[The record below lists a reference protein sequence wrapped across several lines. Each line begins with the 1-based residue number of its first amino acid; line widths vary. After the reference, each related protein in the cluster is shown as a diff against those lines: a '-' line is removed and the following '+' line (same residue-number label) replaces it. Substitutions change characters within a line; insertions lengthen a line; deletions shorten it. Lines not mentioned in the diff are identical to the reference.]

1 MITIVVGAE
10 VGKIASLVD
19 SSKGHINYNN
29 FTKLIIFLQL
39 KENVL
44 YIQYKMDIFENF
56 SFEDKKIRVYGTI
69 EQPLFLLKN
78 IAEVFNIESIRSS
91 VIDFDE
97 SEKILQ
103 DLKSNGGIQK
113 HAFLTEI
120 GFYKFIMRSRK
131 RKSIEFQKWLFTIL
145 RELRLKGFYKLDSHK
160 DEKINI
166 DELFIE
172 SQLKISRHNALI
184 EASKKSHVIYI
195 CELSEKY
202 ENQTLIKIGKSDD
215 IKTRIS
221 GLKSQ
226 YQKPVFLQYVF
237 HCENNS
243 EFEKYIHNL
252 KEFKENRFTDK
263 LENGETSR
271 EIYMLNE
278 NLTMEYIIEVIN
290 KNIKTYEK
298 LNQNEY
304 IEYQK
309 NEIEKLKISLE
320 IEKQKNMNIFVNSF
334 GTLLNDSNKKQI
346 FKELMNDS
354 CPVIDEDSEA
364 QEEPI
369 KVEKEEL
376 QTSISKPEEQ
386 LEDQEITQT
395 DSSEISDNDG
405 IKKRKKKIVS
415 YIQQYDLDGNLIKYY
430 ESFIDLIRDIPGTSV
445 SGLKYSISN
454 LSVYHGF
461 RWKIIEKTEDPSIKY
476 DIGETT
482 DIVISRREFI
492 AHINID
498 KTCIMNVYS
507 EQKEFAEKYKLSN
520 SAVCCAIKRGSRTQG
535 GHIIFYDDC
544 SIEMRE
550 EYEKMNKLPEKPIIS
565 GGITVSKIDKN
576 TKVVLKNYNSIS
588 DVIKENQMSRLS
600 LQNASN
606 NNTIHNGFYWK
617 INGK

>member
-1 MITIVVGAE
+1 ME
-10 VGKIASLVD
+10 
-19 SSKGHINYNN
+19 
-29 FTKLIIFLQL
+29 
-39 KENVL
+39 
-44 YIQYKMDIFENF
+44 IFENF
-56 SFEDKKIRVYGTI
+56 SFQDKKIRVYGTV
-69 EQPLFLLKN
+69 EEPLFLLKN
-78 IAEVFNIESIRSS
+78 VAEVFNLESIRSS

-103 DLKSNGGIQK
+103 DLQTRGGTQK

-166 DELFIE
+166 EELFIE

-202 ENQTLIKIGKSDD
+202 ENQTLIKIGKTDD

-226 YQKPVFLQYVF
+226 YQKPVFLLHVF
-237 HCENNS
+237 HCENNL

-252 KEFKENRFTDK
+252 KEFRENRFNDK

-271 EIYMLNE
+271 EIYILNE

-320 IEKQKNMNIFVNSF
+320 IEKQKNMNVFVNSF

-354 CPVIDEDSEA
+354 CPVVDADSEA
-364 QEEPI
+364 QEDSIRIEKEELQISTTESEPEEQEETI
-369 KVEKEEL
+369 KIEKEEL
-376 QTSISKPEEQ
+376 QTSTIE

-395 DSSEISDNDG
+395 DSSEISDTDG
-405 IKKRKKKIVS
+405 MKKRKKKIVS

-430 ESFIDLIRDIPGTSV
+430 ESFIDLIRDVKGTSV
-445 SGLKYSISN
+445 SGLKHSISN
-454 LSVYHGF
+454 SSVYHGF

-476 DIGETT
+476 DIGDTK
-482 DIVISRREFI
+482 DIVVSRREFI

-498 KTCIMNVYS
+498 KTQIMNVYS

-535 GHIIFYDDC
+535 GHIMFYDDC
-544 SIEMRE
+544 PIEMRE
-550 EYEKMNKLPEKPIIS
+550 EYEKTNKLPEKPVIS
-565 GGITVSKIDKN
+565 GGMTVSKIDKN

-588 DVIKENQMSRLS
+588 DVIKENPMSRLS
-600 LQNASN
+600 LQTASN
-606 NNTIHNGFYWK
+606 NNTVHNGFLWK
-617 INGK
+617 ISGK

>member
-1 MITIVVGAE
+1 
-10 VGKIASLVD
+10 
-19 SSKGHINYNN
+19 
-29 FTKLIIFLQL
+29 
-39 KENVL
+39 
-44 YIQYKMDIFENF
+44 MDIFENF
-56 SFEDKKIRVYGTI
+56 SFQDKKIRVYGTV
-69 EQPLFLLKN
+69 EEPLFLLKN
-78 IAEVFNIESIRSS
+78 VAEVFNIESIRSS

-103 DLKSNGGIQK
+103 DLQTRGGIQK

-166 DELFIE
+166 EELFIE

-202 ENQTLIKIGKSDD
+202 ENQTLIKIGKTDD

-226 YQKPVFLQYVF
+226 YQKPVFLLHVF

-252 KEFKENRFTDK
+252 KEFKENRFNDK

-271 EIYMLNE
+271 EIYILNE

-290 KNIKTYEK
+290 KNIKMYEK

-320 IEKQKNMNIFVNSF
+320 IEKQKNMNVFVNSF

-354 CPVIDEDSEA
+354 CPVVDEDSEVKEEPKEESHTFSTEPEA

-369 KVEKEEL
+369 KIEKEEL
-376 QTSISKPEEQ
+376 QESTTESEKQ

-395 DSSEISDNDG
+395 ESSETSDNYR
-405 IKKRKKKIVS
+405 IKTRKKKIVS
-415 YIQQYDLDGNLIKYY
+415 YIQQYDLDRNLLKYY

-445 SGLKYSISN
+445 SGLKHSIGNS
-454 LSVYHGF
+454 SVYHGF
-461 RWKIIEKTEDPSIKY
+461 RWKIIEKTEDPSVKY

-498 KTCIMNVYS
+498 KTRIMDVYS
-507 EQKEFAEKYKLSN
+507 EQKEFAAKYKLSN

-535 GHIIFYDDC
+535 GHIMFYDDC
-544 SIEMRE
+544 PIEMRE
-550 EYEKMNKLPEKPIIS
+550 EYEKTNKLPEKPVIS
-565 GGITVSKIDKN
+565 GGMTVSKIDKN
-576 TKVVLKNYNSIS
+576 TKVVLKMY
-588 DVIKENQMSRLS
+588 MFY
-600 LQNASN
+600 LQS
-606 NNTIHNGFYWK
+606 K
-617 INGK
+617 

>member
-1 MITIVVGAE
+1 
-10 VGKIASLVD
+10 
-19 SSKGHINYNN
+19 
-29 FTKLIIFLQL
+29 
-39 KENVL
+39 
-44 YIQYKMDIFENF
+44 MDIFENF
-56 SFEDKKIRVYGTI
+56 SFQDKKIRVYGTV
-69 EQPLFLLKN
+69 EEPLFLLKN
-78 IAEVFNIESIRSS
+78 VAEVFNLESIRSS

-103 DLKSNGGIQK
+103 DLKSNGGTQK

-166 DELFIE
+166 EELFIE

-195 CELSEKY
+195 CELTEKY
-202 ENQTLIKIGKSDD
+202 ENRTLIKIGKSDD

-226 YQKPVFLQYVF
+226 YQKPVFLLHVF

-252 KEFKENRFTDK
+252 KEFKENRFNDK

-271 EIYMLNE
+271 EIYILNE

-298 LNQNEY
+298 LNQTEY

-320 IEKQKNMNIFVNSF
+320 IEKQKNMNVFVNSF

-354 CPVIDEDSEA
+354 CPVVNENSEVK
-364 QEEPI
+364 EEPKEESHTFSTEPESQADPI
-369 KVEKEEL
+369 KIEKEEL
-376 QTSISKPEEQ
+376 QASTTEPEEQ

-395 DSSEISDNDG
+395 DSSETSYNYR
-405 IKKRKKKIVS
+405 IKTRKKKIVS

-445 SGLKYSISN
+445 SGLKHSIGNS
-454 LSVYHGF
+454 SIYHGF
-461 RWKIIEKTEDPSIKY
+461 RWKIIEKTEDPSVKY

-498 KTCIMNVYS
+498 KTLVMDVYS

-535 GHIIFYDDC
+535 GHLMFYDDC
-544 SIEMRE
+544 PIEMRE
-550 EYEKMNKLPEKPIIS
+550 EYEKNHKLPEKPVIS
-565 GGITVSKIDKN
+565 GGMTVSKIDKN
-576 TKVVLKNYNSIS
+576 TKVVLKVYNSIS
-588 DVIKENQMSRLS
+588 DVIKENPMSRLS
-600 LQNASN
+600 LQNASS

-617 INGK
+617 ISGK

>member
-1 MITIVVGAE
+1 
-10 VGKIASLVD
+10 
-19 SSKGHINYNN
+19 
-29 FTKLIIFLQL
+29 
-39 KENVL
+39 
-44 YIQYKMDIFENF
+44 MDIFENF
-56 SFEDKKIRVYGTI
+56 SFQDKKIRVYGTV
-69 EQPLFLLKN
+69 EEPLFLLKN
-78 IAEVFNIESIRSS
+78 IAEVFNLESIRSS
-91 VIDFDE
+91 VIDFDD

-103 DLKSNGGIQK
+103 DLQTRGGIQK
-113 HAFLTEI
+113 HVFLTEI

-166 DELFIE
+166 EELFIE

-202 ENQTLIKIGKSDD
+202 ENQTLIKIGKTDD

-226 YQKPVFLQYVF
+226 YQKPVFLLHVF
-237 HCENNS
+237 HCENNL

-252 KEFKENRFTDK
+252 KEFKENRFNDK
-263 LENGETSR
+263 LENGEISR
-271 EIYMLNE
+271 EIYILNE

-320 IEKQKNMNIFVNSF
+320 IEKQKNMNVFVNSF

-354 CPVIDEDSEA
+354 CPVVDEDSEA
-364 QEEPI
+364 QEDSI
-369 KVEKEEL
+369 KIEKEEL
-376 QTSISKPEEQ
+376 QTSTTESEPEEKEETIKIEKEELQ
-386 LEDQEITQT
+386 TLTTELEDQEITHT
-395 DSSEISDNDG
+395 DSSEISDNYG

-415 YIQQYDLDGNLIKYY
+415 YIQKYDLDGNLIKYY

-445 SGLKYSISN
+445 SGLKHSIGNS
-454 LSVYHGF
+454 SVYHGF
-461 RWKIIEKTEDPSIKY
+461 RWKIIEKTEDPSVKY

-498 KTCIMNVYS
+498 KTRIMDVYS

-535 GHIIFYDDC
+535 GHLMFYDDC
-544 SIEMRE
+544 PIEMRE
-550 EYEKMNKLPEKPIIS
+550 EYEKNHKLPEKPVIS
-565 GGITVSKIDKN
+565 GGMTVSKIDKN
-576 TKVVLKNYNSIS
+576 TNVVLKIYNSIS
-588 DVIKENQMSRLS
+588 DAIKENPMSRLS
-600 LQNASN
+600 LQTASN
-606 NNTIHNGFYWK
+606 NNTVHNGFLWK
-617 INGK
+617 ISGK

>member
-1 MITIVVGAE
+1 ME
-10 VGKIASLVD
+10 
-19 SSKGHINYNN
+19 
-29 FTKLIIFLQL
+29 
-39 KENVL
+39 
-44 YIQYKMDIFENF
+44 IFENF
-56 SFEDKKIRVYGTI
+56 SFQDKKIRVYGTV
-69 EQPLFLLKN
+69 EEPLFLLKN
-78 IAEVFNIESIRSS
+78 VAEVFNLESIRSS

-145 RELRLKGFYKLDSHK
+145 RELRLKGFYKLDSRK

-166 DELFIE
+166 EELFIE

-202 ENQTLIKIGKSDD
+202 ENQTLIKIGKTDD
-215 IKTRIS
+215 VKNRII
-221 GLKSQ
+221 GLKFK
-226 YQKPVFLQYVF
+226 YQKPVFLQHVF

-252 KEFKENRFTDK
+252 KEFKENRFNDK

-271 EIYMLNE
+271 EIYILNE
-278 NLTMEYIIEVIN
+278 NLTMDYIIEVIN

-298 LNQNEY
+298 LNQTEY

-320 IEKQKNMNIFVNSF
+320 IEKQKNMNVFVNSF

-354 CPVIDEDSEA
+354 CPVVDADSEA
-364 QEEPI
+364 QEDSIRIEKEELQISTTESEPEEQEETI
-369 KVEKEEL
+369 KIEKEEL
-376 QTSISKPEEQ
+376 QTSTIE

-395 DSSEISDNDG
+395 DSSEISDTDG
-405 IKKRKKKIVS
+405 MKKRKKKIVS

-430 ESFIDLIRDIPGTSV
+430 ESFIDLIRDVKGTSV
-445 SGLKYSISN
+445 SGLKHSISN
-454 LSVYHGF
+454 SSVYHGF
-461 RWKIIEKTEDPSIKY
+461 RWKIIEKTEDPSVKY
-476 DIGETT
+476 DIGDTK
-482 DIVISRREFI
+482 DIIISRREFI

-498 KTCIMNVYS
+498 KTQIMNVYS

-535 GHIIFYDDC
+535 GHIMFYDDC
-544 SIEMRE
+544 PIEMRE
-550 EYEKMNKLPEKPIIS
+550 EYEKTNKLPEKPVIS
-565 GGITVSKIDKN
+565 GGMTVSKIDKN

-588 DVIKENQMSRLS
+588 DVIKENPMSRLS

>member
-1 MITIVVGAE
+1 M
-10 VGKIASLVD
+10 
-19 SSKGHINYNN
+19 
-29 FTKLIIFLQL
+29 FF
-39 KENVL
+39 
-44 YIQYKMDIFENF
+44 
-56 SFEDKKIRVYGTI
+56 
-69 EQPLFLLKN
+69 LKN
-78 IAEVFNIESIRSS
+78 VAEVFNLESIRSS

-145 RELRLKGFYKLDSHK
+145 RELRLKGFYKLDSRK

-166 DELFIE
+166 EELFIE

-202 ENQTLIKIGKSDD
+202 ENQTLIKIGKTDD
-215 IKTRIS
+215 VKTRII
-221 GLKSQ
+221 GLKFK
-226 YQKPVFLQYVF
+226 YQKPVFLQHVF

-252 KEFKENRFTDK
+252 KEFKENRFNDK

-271 EIYMLNE
+271 EIYILNE
-278 NLTMEYIIEVIN
+278 NLTMDYIIEVIN

-298 LNQNEY
+298 LNQTEY

-320 IEKQKNMNIFVNSF
+320 IEKQKNMNVFVNSF

-354 CPVIDEDSEA
+354 CPVVDADSEA
-364 QEEPI
+364 QEDSIRIEKEELQISTTESEPEEQEETI
-369 KVEKEEL
+369 KIEKEEL
-376 QTSISKPEEQ
+376 QTSTIE

-395 DSSEISDNDG
+395 DSSEISDTDG
-405 IKKRKKKIVS
+405 MKKRKKKIVS

-430 ESFIDLIRDIPGTSV
+430 ESFIDLIRDVKGTSV
-445 SGLKYSISN
+445 SGLKHSISN
-454 LSVYHGF
+454 SSVYHGF

-476 DIGETT
+476 EIGETT
-482 DIVISRREFI
+482 EIIVSRREFI

-498 KTCIMNVYS
+498 KTQIMNVYS

-535 GHIIFYDDC
+535 GHIMFYDDC
-544 SIEMRE
+544 PIEMRE
-550 EYEKMNKLPEKPIIS
+550 EYEKTNKLPEKPVIS
-565 GGITVSKIDKN
+565 GGMTVSKIDKN

-588 DVIKENQMSRLS
+588 DVIKENPMSRLS

>member
-1 MITIVVGAE
+1 ME
-10 VGKIASLVD
+10 
-19 SSKGHINYNN
+19 
-29 FTKLIIFLQL
+29 
-39 KENVL
+39 
-44 YIQYKMDIFENF
+44 IFENF
-56 SFEDKKIRVYGTI
+56 SFQDKKIRVYGTV
-69 EQPLFLLKN
+69 EEPLFLLKN
-78 IAEVFNIESIRSS
+78 VAEVFNIASINSH
-91 VIDFDE
+91 IQDFDE

-103 DLKSNGGIQK
+103 DLQTKGGIQK
-113 HAFLTEI
+113 HTFLTEI

-145 RELRLKGFYKLDSHK
+145 RELRLKGFYKLDSRK

-166 DELFIE
+166 EELFIE

-202 ENQTLIKIGKSDD
+202 ENQTLIKIGKTDD
-215 IKTRIS
+215 VKNRII
-221 GLKSQ
+221 GLKFK
-226 YQKPVFLQYVF
+226 YQKPVFLQHVF

-252 KEFKENRFTDK
+252 KEFRENRFNDK

-271 EIYMLNE
+271 EIYILNE

-298 LNQNEY
+298 LNQTEY

-320 IEKQKNMNIFVNSF
+320 IEKQKNMNVFVNSF
-334 GTLLNDSNKKQI
+334 GTLLNDSNKKRI

-354 CPVIDEDSEA
+354 CPVIDADSEA
-364 QEEPI
+364 QEDSIRIEKEELQTYTTESEPEEQEETI
-369 KVEKEEL
+369 KIEKEEL
-376 QTSISKPEEQ
+376 QTSTIE

-395 DSSEISDNDG
+395 DSSEISDTDG
-405 IKKRKKKIVS
+405 MKKRKKKIVS

-430 ESFIDLIRDIPGTSV
+430 ESFIDLIRDVKGTSV
-445 SGLKYSISN
+445 SGLKHSISN
-454 LSVYHGF
+454 SSVYHGF

-482 DIVISRREFI
+482 EIIVSRREFI

-498 KTCIMNVYS
+498 KTHIMNVYS

-535 GHIIFYDDC
+535 GHIMFYDDC
-544 SIEMRE
+544 PIEMRE
-550 EYEKMNKLPEKPIIS
+550 EYEKTNKLPEKPVIS
-565 GGITVSKIDKN
+565 GGMTVSKIDKN

-588 DVIKENQMSRLS
+588 DAIIL
-600 LQNASN
+600 
-606 NNTIHNGFYWK
+606 
-617 INGK
+617 

>member
-1 MITIVVGAE
+1 ME
-10 VGKIASLVD
+10 
-19 SSKGHINYNN
+19 
-29 FTKLIIFLQL
+29 
-39 KENVL
+39 
-44 YIQYKMDIFENF
+44 IFENF
-56 SFEDKKIRVYGTI
+56 SFQDKKIRVYGTV
-69 EQPLFLLKN
+69 EEPLFLLEN
-78 IAEVFNIESIRSS
+78 IAEVFNLESIRSS

-166 DELFIE
+166 EELFIE

-202 ENQTLIKIGKSDD
+202 ENQTLIKIGKTDD
-215 IKTRIS
+215 VKTRII
-221 GLKSQ
+221 GLKFK
-226 YQKPVFLQYVF
+226 YQKPVFLQHVF

-252 KEFKENRFTDK
+252 KEFRENRFNDK

-271 EIYMLNE
+271 EIYILNE

-298 LNQNEY
+298 LNQTEY

-320 IEKQKNMNIFVNSF
+320 IEKQKNMNVFVNSF

-354 CPVIDEDSEA
+354 CPAVDVDSEEQEDS
-364 QEEPI
+364 I
-369 KVEKEEL
+369 KIEKEEL
-376 QTSISKPEEQ
+376 QTSTTESEPEEQ
-386 LEDQEITQT
+386 EETIKIEKEELQTSTIELEDQEITQT
-395 DSSEISDNDG
+395 DSSEISDTDG
-405 IKKRKKKIVS
+405 MKKRKKKIVS

-430 ESFIDLIRDIPGTSV
+430 ESFIDLIRDVKGTSV
-445 SGLKYSISN
+445 SGLKHSISN
-454 LSVYHGF
+454 SSVYHGF

-482 DIVISRREFI
+482 EIIVSRREFI

-498 KTCIMNVYS
+498 KTQIMNVYS

-535 GHIIFYDDC
+535 GHIMFYDDC
-544 SIEMRE
+544 PIEMRE
-550 EYEKMNKLPEKPIIS
+550 EYEKTNKLPEKPVIS
-565 GGITVSKIDKN
+565 GGMTVSKIDKN

-588 DVIKENQMSRLS
+588 DVIKENPMSRLS

>member
-1 MITIVVGAE
+1 
-10 VGKIASLVD
+10 
-19 SSKGHINYNN
+19 
-29 FTKLIIFLQL
+29 
-39 KENVL
+39 
-44 YIQYKMDIFENF
+44 MDIFENF
-56 SFEDKKIRVYGTI
+56 SFQDKKIRVYGTV
-69 EQPLFLLKN
+69 EEPLFLLKN
-78 IAEVFNIESIRSS
+78 IAEVFNLESIRSS
-91 VIDFDE
+91 VIDFDD

-103 DLKSNGGIQK
+103 DLQTRGGIQK
-113 HAFLTEI
+113 HVFLTEI

-166 DELFIE
+166 EELFIE

-202 ENQTLIKIGKSDD
+202 ENQTLIKIGKTDD

-226 YQKPVFLQYVF
+226 YQKPVFLLHVF
-237 HCENNS
+237 HCENNL

-252 KEFKENRFTDK
+252 KEFKENRFNDK

-320 IEKQKNMNIFVNSF
+320 IEKQKNMNVFVNSF

-354 CPVIDEDSEA
+354 CPVVDEDSEA
-364 QEEPI
+364 QEDSI
-369 KVEKEEL
+369 KIEKEEL
-376 QTSISKPEEQ
+376 QTSTTESEPEEKEETIKIEKEELQ
-386 LEDQEITQT
+386 TLTTELEDQEITHT
-395 DSSEISDNDG
+395 DSSEISDNYG

-415 YIQQYDLDGNLIKYY
+415 YIQKYDLDGNLIKYY

-445 SGLKYSISN
+445 SGLKHSIGNS
-454 LSVYHGF
+454 SVYHGF
-461 RWKIIEKTEDPSIKY
+461 RWKIIEKTEDPSVKY

-498 KTCIMNVYS
+498 KTRIMDVYS

-535 GHIIFYDDC
+535 GHLMFYDDC
-544 SIEMRE
+544 PIEMRE
-550 EYEKMNKLPEKPIIS
+550 EYEKNHKLPEKPVIS
-565 GGITVSKIDKN
+565 GGMTVSKIDKN
-576 TKVVLKNYNSIS
+576 TNVVLKIYNSIS
-588 DVIKENQMSRLS
+588 DAIKENPMSRLS
-600 LQNASN
+600 LQTASN
-606 NNTIHNGFYWK
+606 NNTVHNGFLWK
-617 INGK
+617 ISGK

>member
-1 MITIVVGAE
+1 ME
-10 VGKIASLVD
+10 
-19 SSKGHINYNN
+19 
-29 FTKLIIFLQL
+29 
-39 KENVL
+39 
-44 YIQYKMDIFENF
+44 IFENF
-56 SFEDKKIRVYGTI
+56 SFQDKKIRVYGTV
-69 EQPLFLLKN
+69 EEPLFLLKN
-78 IAEVFNIESIRSS
+78 VAEVFNLESIRSS

-103 DLKSNGGIQK
+103 DLKSNGGTQK

-145 RELRLKGFYKLDSHK
+145 RELRLKGFYKLDSRK
-160 DEKINI
+160 EEKINI
-166 DELFIE
+166 EELFIE

-202 ENQTLIKIGKSDD
+202 ENQTLIKIGKTDD
-215 IKTRIS
+215 VKTRII
-221 GLKSQ
+221 GLKFK
-226 YQKPVFLQYVF
+226 YQKPVFLQHVF

-252 KEFKENRFTDK
+252 KEFKENRFNDK

-271 EIYMLNE
+271 EIYILNE
-278 NLTMEYIIEVIN
+278 NLRMDYIIEVIN

-298 LNQNEY
+298 LNQTEY

-320 IEKQKNMNIFVNSF
+320 IEKQKNMNVFVNSF
-334 GTLLNDSNKKQI
+334 GTLLNDSNKKRI

-354 CPVIDEDSEA
+354 CPVVDADSEA
-364 QEEPI
+364 QEDSIRIEKEELQISTTESEPEEQEETI
-369 KVEKEEL
+369 KIEKEEL
-376 QTSISKPEEQ
+376 QTYTIE

-395 DSSEISDNDG
+395 DSSEISDTDG
-405 IKKRKKKIVS
+405 MKKRKKKIVS

-430 ESFIDLIRDIPGTSV
+430 ESFIDLIRDVKGTSV
-445 SGLKYSISN
+445 SGLKHSISN
-454 LSVYHGF
+454 SSVYHDF
-461 RWKIIEKTEDPSIKY
+461 RWKIIEKTDDPSVKY
-476 DIGETT
+476 DIGDTK
-482 DIVISRREFI
+482 DIIISRREFI

-498 KTCIMNVYS
+498 KTQIMNVYS

-535 GHIIFYDDC
+535 GHIMFYDDC
-544 SIEMRE
+544 PIEMRE
-550 EYEKMNKLPEKPIIS
+550 EYEKTNKLPEKPVIS
-565 GGITVSKIDKN
+565 GGMTVSKIDKN

-588 DVIKENQMSRLS
+588 DVIKENPMSRLS

>member
-1 MITIVVGAE
+1 
-10 VGKIASLVD
+10 
-19 SSKGHINYNN
+19 
-29 FTKLIIFLQL
+29 
-39 KENVL
+39 
-44 YIQYKMDIFENF
+44 MDIFENF
-56 SFEDKKIRVYGTI
+56 SFQDKKIRVYGTV
-69 EQPLFLLKN
+69 EKPLFLLKN
-78 IAEVFNIESIRSS
+78 VAEVFNIVSINSH
-91 VIDFDE
+91 IQDFDE

-103 DLKSNGGIQK
+103 DLQTRGGIQK
-113 HAFLTEI
+113 HTFLTEI

-166 DELFIE
+166 EELFIE

-202 ENQTLIKIGKSDD
+202 ENQTLIKIGKTDD

-226 YQKPVFLQYVF
+226 YQKPVFLLHVF
-237 HCENNS
+237 HCENNL

-252 KEFKENRFTDK
+252 KEFKENRFNDK

-271 EIYMLNE
+271 EIYILNE

-320 IEKQKNMNIFVNSF
+320 IEKQKNMNVFVNSF

-354 CPVIDEDSEA
+354 CPVIDEYSETQEEPVKIEKEESHISSTEPEA
-364 QEEPI
+364 QEEPFEI
-369 KVEKEEL
+369 EKEEL
-376 QTSISKPEEQ
+376 QESTTEPEKQ

-395 DSSEISDNDG
+395 DSSETSDNYR
-405 IKKRKKKIVS
+405 IKTRKKKIVS

-445 SGLKYSISN
+445 SGLKHSIGNS
-454 LSVYHGF
+454 SVYHGF
-461 RWKIIEKTEDPSIKY
+461 RWKIIEKTEDPSVKY

-498 KTCIMNVYS
+498 KTRIMDVYS

-535 GHIIFYDDC
+535 GHLMFYDDC
-544 SIEMRE
+544 PIEMRE
-550 EYEKMNKLPEKPIIS
+550 EYEKNHKLPEKPVIS
-565 GGITVSKIDKN
+565 GGMTVSKIDKN
-576 TKVVLKNYNSIS
+576 TNVVLKIYNSIS
-588 DVIKENQMSRLS
+588 DAIKENPMSRLS
-600 LQNASN
+600 LQTASN
-606 NNTIHNGFYWK
+606 NNTVHNGFLWK
-617 INGK
+617 ISGK

>member
-1 MITIVVGAE
+1 ME
-10 VGKIASLVD
+10 
-19 SSKGHINYNN
+19 
-29 FTKLIIFLQL
+29 
-39 KENVL
+39 
-44 YIQYKMDIFENF
+44 IFENF
-56 SFEDKKIRVYGTI
+56 SFQDKKIRVYGTV
-69 EQPLFLLKN
+69 EEPLFLLKN
-78 IAEVFNIESIRSS
+78 VAEVFNLESIRSS

-131 RKSIEFQKWLFTIL
+131 SKSIEFQKWLFTIL
-145 RELRLKGFYKLDSHK
+145 RELRLNGFYKLDCHK
-160 DEKINI
+160 EEKINI
-166 DELFIE
+166 EELFIE

-202 ENQTLIKIGKSDD
+202 ENQTLIKIGKTDD
-215 IKTRIS
+215 VKTRII
-221 GLKSQ
+221 GLKFK
-226 YQKPVFLQYVF
+226 YQKPVFLQHVF

-252 KEFKENRFTDK
+252 KEFKENRFNDK

-271 EIYMLNE
+271 EIYILNE
-278 NLTMEYIIEVIN
+278 NLTMDYIIEVIN

-298 LNQNEY
+298 LNQTEY

-320 IEKQKNMNIFVNSF
+320 IEKQKNMNVFVNSF

-354 CPVIDEDSEA
+354 CPVVDADSEA
-364 QEEPI
+364 QEDSIRIEKEELQISTTESEPEEQEETI
-369 KVEKEEL
+369 KIEKEEL
-376 QTSISKPEEQ
+376 QTSTIE

-395 DSSEISDNDG
+395 DSSEISDTDG
-405 IKKRKKKIVS
+405 MKKRKKKIVS

-430 ESFIDLIRDIPGTSV
+430 ESFIDLIRDVKGTSV
-445 SGLKYSISN
+445 SGLKHSISN
-454 LSVYHGF
+454 SSVYHGF

-476 DIGETT
+476 EIGETT
-482 DIVISRREFI
+482 EIIVSRREFI

-498 KTCIMNVYS
+498 KTQIMNVYS

-535 GHIIFYDDC
+535 GHIMFYDDC
-544 SIEMRE
+544 PIEMRE
-550 EYEKMNKLPEKPIIS
+550 EYEKTNKLPEKPVIS
-565 GGITVSKIDKN
+565 GGMTVSKIDKN

-588 DVIKENQMSRLS
+588 DVIKENPMSRLS

>member
-1 MITIVVGAE
+1 
-10 VGKIASLVD
+10 
-19 SSKGHINYNN
+19 
-29 FTKLIIFLQL
+29 
-39 KENVL
+39 
-44 YIQYKMDIFENF
+44 MDIFENF
-56 SFEDKKIRVYGTI
+56 SFQDKKIRVYGSL

-78 IAEVFNIESIRSS
+78 VAEVFNIVSINSS

-103 DLKSNGGIQK
+103 DLQTRGGIQK
-113 HAFLTEI
+113 HTFLTEI

-166 DELFIE
+166 EELFIE

-202 ENQTLIKIGKSDD
+202 ENQTLIKIGKTDD

-226 YQKPVFLQYVF
+226 YQKPVFLLHVF

-252 KEFKENRFTDK
+252 KEFKENRFNDK

-271 EIYMLNE
+271 EIYILNE

-320 IEKQKNMNIFVNSF
+320 IEKQKNMNVFVNSF

-354 CPVIDEDSEA
+354 CPIIDENSEVKEEPKEESHTSSTEPET
-364 QEEPI
+364 QEEPFEI
-369 KVEKEEL
+369 EKEEL
-376 QTSISKPEEQ
+376 QESTTEPEEQ

-395 DSSEISDNDG
+395 DSSETSDNYR
-405 IKKRKKKIVS
+405 IKTRKKKIVS

-430 ESFIDLIRDIPGTSV
+430 DSFIDLIRDIPGTSV
-445 SGLKYSISN
+445 SGLKHSIGNS
-454 LSVYHGF
+454 SVYHGF
-461 RWKIIEKTEDPSIKY
+461 RWKIIEKTEDPSVKY

-498 KTCIMNVYS
+498 KTRVMDVYS

-535 GHIIFYDDC
+535 GHLMFYDDC
-544 SIEMRE
+544 PIEMRE
-550 EYEKMNKLPEKPIIS
+550 EYEKNHKLPEKPVIS
-565 GGITVSKIDKN
+565 GGMTVSKIDKN
-576 TKVVLKNYNSIS
+576 TKVVLKIYCSIS
-588 DVIKENQMSRLS
+588 DAIKENPMSRLS
-600 LQNASN
+600 LQTASN
-606 NNTIHNGFYWK
+606 NNTVHNGFLWK
-617 INGK
+617 ISGK

>member
-1 MITIVVGAE
+1 ME
-10 VGKIASLVD
+10 
-19 SSKGHINYNN
+19 
-29 FTKLIIFLQL
+29 
-39 KENVL
+39 
-44 YIQYKMDIFENF
+44 IFENF
-56 SFEDKKIRVYGTI
+56 SFQDKKIRVYGTV
-69 EQPLFLLKN
+69 EEPLFLLKN
-78 IAEVFNIESIRSS
+78 VAEVFNLESIRSS

-166 DELFIE
+166 EELFIE

-202 ENQTLIKIGKSDD
+202 ENQTLIKIGKTDD
-215 IKTRIS
+215 VKNRII

-226 YQKPVFLQYVF
+226 YQKPVFLQHVF

-252 KEFKENRFTDK
+252 KEFKENRFNDK

-271 EIYMLNE
+271 EIYILNE
-278 NLTMEYIIEVIN
+278 NLTMDYIIEVIN

-298 LNQNEY
+298 LNQTEY

-320 IEKQKNMNIFVNSF
+320 IEKQKNMNVFVNSF

-354 CPVIDEDSEA
+354 CPVVDADSESQEDS
-364 QEEPI
+364 I
-369 KVEKEEL
+369 KIEKEEL
-376 QTSISKPEEQ
+376 QTSTTESEPEPEEQ
-386 LEDQEITQT
+386 EETIKIEKEELQTLTTEPDTQPEDQEITQT
-395 DSSEISDNDG
+395 DSSEISDTDG

-430 ESFIDLIRDIPGTSV
+430 ESFIDLIRDVKGTSV
-445 SGLKYSISN
+445 SGLKHSISN
-454 LSVYHGF
+454 SSVYHGF

-482 DIVISRREFI
+482 EIIVSRREFI

-498 KTCIMNVYS
+498 KTRIMNVYS

-535 GHIIFYDDC
+535 GHIMFYDDC
-544 SIEMRE
+544 PIEMRE
-550 EYEKMNKLPEKPIIS
+550 EYEKTNKLPEKPVIS
-565 GGITVSKIDKN
+565 GGMTVSKIDKN
-576 TKVVLKNYNSIS
+576 TNAVLKIYNSIS
-588 DVIKENQMSRLS
+588 DAIREHPMSRLS
-600 LQNASN
+600 LQNASS
-606 NNTIHNGFYWK
+606 NNTVHNGFRWK

>member
-1 MITIVVGAE
+1 
-10 VGKIASLVD
+10 
-19 SSKGHINYNN
+19 
-29 FTKLIIFLQL
+29 
-39 KENVL
+39 
-44 YIQYKMDIFENF
+44 MDIFENF
-56 SFEDKKIRVYGTI
+56 SFQDKKIRVYGSL

-78 IAEVFNIESIRSS
+78 VAEVFNIASINSHIS
-91 VIDFDE
+91 DFDE

-103 DLKSNGGIQK
+103 DLQTKGGIQK
-113 HAFLTEI
+113 HTFLTEI

-131 RKSIEFQKWLFTIL
+131 MKSIEFQKWLFTIL
-145 RELRLKGFYKLDSHK
+145 RELRLKGFYKLDSRK

-166 DELFIE
+166 EELFIE

-202 ENQTLIKIGKSDD
+202 ENQTLIKIGKTDD
-215 IKTRIS
+215 VKTRIS

-226 YQKPVFLQYVF
+226 YQKPVFLQHVF

-252 KEFKENRFTDK
+252 KEFKENRFNDK

-271 EIYMLNE
+271 EIYILNE
-278 NLTMEYIIEVIN
+278 NLTMDYIIEVIN

-320 IEKQKNMNIFVNSF
+320 IEKQKNMNVFVNSF

-354 CPVIDEDSEA
+354 CPVVDEDSEVK
-364 QEEPI
+364 EEPKEESHTFSTEPESQEDPI
-369 KVEKEEL
+369 KIEKEEL
-376 QTSISKPEEQ
+376 QASTTEPEEQ

-395 DSSEISDNDG
+395 DSSETSDNYR
-405 IKKRKKKIVS
+405 IKIRKKKIVS

-445 SGLKYSISN
+445 SGLKHSIGNS
-454 LSVYHGF
+454 SVYHGF
-461 RWKIIEKTEDPSIKY
+461 RWKIIEKTEDPSVKY

-498 KTCIMNVYS
+498 KTRIMDVYS

-535 GHIIFYDDC
+535 GHLMFYDDC
-544 SIEMRE
+544 PIEMRE
-550 EYEKMNKLPEKPIIS
+550 EYEKNHKLPEKPVIS
-565 GGITVSKIDKN
+565 GGMTVSKIDKN
-576 TKVVLKNYNSIS
+576 TNVVLKIYNSIS
-588 DVIKENQMSRLS
+588 DAIKENPMSRLS
-600 LQNASN
+600 LQNASS
-606 NNTIHNGFYWK
+606 NNTVHNGFRWK

>member
-1 MITIVVGAE
+1 ME
-10 VGKIASLVD
+10 
-19 SSKGHINYNN
+19 
-29 FTKLIIFLQL
+29 
-39 KENVL
+39 
-44 YIQYKMDIFENF
+44 IFENF
-56 SFEDKKIRVYGTI
+56 SFQDKKIRVYGTV
-69 EQPLFLLKN
+69 EEPLFLLKN
-78 IAEVFNIESIRSS
+78 VAEVFNIESIRSS

-113 HAFLTEI
+113 HIFLTEI

-131 RKSIEFQKWLFTIL
+131 MKSIEFQKWLFTIL
-145 RELRLKGFYKLDSHK
+145 RELRLKGFYKLDSRK

-166 DELFIE
+166 EKLFIE

-195 CELSEKY
+195 CELTEKY
-202 ENQTLIKIGKSDD
+202 ENRTLIKIGKSDD
-215 IKTRIS
+215 IKTRII
-221 GLKSQ
+221 GLKFK
-226 YQKPVFLQYVF
+226 YQKPVFLQHVF

-252 KEFKENRFTDK
+252 KEFKENRFNDK

-271 EIYMLNE
+271 EIYILNE
-278 NLTMEYIIEVIN
+278 NLTMDYIIEVIN

-298 LNQNEY
+298 LNQTEY

-320 IEKQKNMNIFVNSF
+320 IEKQKNMNVFVNSF

-354 CPVIDEDSEA
+354 CPVVDADSEA
-364 QEEPI
+364 QEDSIKIEKEELQTYTTESEPEEQEETI
-369 KVEKEEL
+369 KIEKEEL
-376 QTSISKPEEQ
+376 QTSTIE

-395 DSSEISDNDG
+395 DSSEISDTDG
-405 IKKRKKKIVS
+405 MKKRKKKIVS

-430 ESFIDLIRDIPGTSV
+430 ESFIDLIRDVKGTSV
-445 SGLKYSISN
+445 SGLKHSISN
-454 LSVYHGF
+454 SSVYHGF

-482 DIVISRREFI
+482 EIIVSRREFI

-498 KTCIMNVYS
+498 KTQIMNVYS

-535 GHIIFYDDC
+535 GHIMFYDDC
-544 SIEMRE
+544 PIEMRE
-550 EYEKMNKLPEKPIIS
+550 EYEKTNKLPEKPVIS
-565 GGITVSKIDKN
+565 GGMTVSKIDKN
-576 TKVVLKNYNSIS
+576 TNVVLKIYNSIS
-588 DVIKENQMSRLS
+588 DAIREHPMSRLS

>member
-1 MITIVVGAE
+1 ME
-10 VGKIASLVD
+10 
-19 SSKGHINYNN
+19 
-29 FTKLIIFLQL
+29 
-39 KENVL
+39 
-44 YIQYKMDIFENF
+44 IFENF
-56 SFEDKKIRVYGTI
+56 SFQDKKIRVYGTV
-69 EQPLFLLKN
+69 EEPLFLLKN
-78 IAEVFNIESIRSS
+78 IAEVFNLESIRSS

-166 DELFIE
+166 EELFIE

-202 ENQTLIKIGKSDD
+202 ENQTLIKIGKTDD
-215 IKTRIS
+215 VKTRIS

-226 YQKPVFLQYVF
+226 YQKPVFLQHVF

-252 KEFKENRFTDK
+252 KEFRENRFNDK

-271 EIYMLNE
+271 EIYILNE

-298 LNQNEY
+298 LNQTEY

-320 IEKQKNMNIFVNSF
+320 IEKQKNMNVFVNSF

-354 CPVIDEDSEA
+354 CPAVDVDSEEQEDS
-364 QEEPI
+364 I
-369 KVEKEEL
+369 KIEKEEL
-376 QTSISKPEEQ
+376 QTSTTESEPEEQ
-386 LEDQEITQT
+386 EETIKIEKEELQTSTIELEDQEITQT
-395 DSSEISDNDG
+395 DSSEISDTDG
-405 IKKRKKKIVS
+405 MKKRKKKIVS

-430 ESFIDLIRDIPGTSV
+430 ESFIDLIRDVKGTSV
-445 SGLKYSISN
+445 SGLKHSISN
-454 LSVYHGF
+454 SSVYHGF

-482 DIVISRREFI
+482 EIIVSRREFI

-498 KTCIMNVYS
+498 KTQIMNVYS

-535 GHIIFYDDC
+535 GHIMFYDDC
-544 SIEMRE
+544 PIEMRE
-550 EYEKMNKLPEKPIIS
+550 EYEKTNKLPEKPVIS
-565 GGITVSKIDKN
+565 GGMTVSKIDKN

-588 DVIKENQMSRLS
+588 DVIKENPMSRLS

>member
-1 MITIVVGAE
+1 
-10 VGKIASLVD
+10 
-19 SSKGHINYNN
+19 
-29 FTKLIIFLQL
+29 
-39 KENVL
+39 
-44 YIQYKMDIFENF
+44 MDIFENF
-56 SFEDKKIRVYGTI
+56 SFQDKKIRVYGTV
-69 EQPLFLLKN
+69 EEPLFLLKN
-78 IAEVFNIESIRSS
+78 VAEVFNLESIRSS

-103 DLKSNGGIQK
+103 DLQTRGGIQK

-166 DELFIE
+166 EELFIE

-202 ENQTLIKIGKSDD
+202 ENQTLIKIGKTDD

-226 YQKPVFLQYVF
+226 YQKPVFLLHVF

-252 KEFKENRFTDK
+252 KEFKENRFNDK

-271 EIYMLNE
+271 EIYILNE

-290 KNIKTYEK
+290 KNIKMYEK

-320 IEKQKNMNIFVNSF
+320 IEKQKNMNVFVNSF

-354 CPVIDEDSEA
+354 YPVIDEYSETQEEPVKIEKEESHISSTEPEA
-364 QEEPI
+364 QEEPFEI
-369 KVEKEEL
+369 EKEEL
-376 QTSISKPEEQ
+376 QASITEPEKQ

-395 DSSEISDNDG
+395 DSSETSDNYR
-405 IKKRKKKIVS
+405 IKTRKKKIVS

-445 SGLKYSISN
+445 SGLKHSIGNS
-454 LSVYHGF
+454 SVYHGF
-461 RWKIIEKTEDPSIKY
+461 RWKIIEKTEDPSVKY

-498 KTCIMNVYS
+498 KTRIMDVYS

-535 GHIIFYDDC
+535 GHLMFYDDC
-544 SIEMRE
+544 PIEMRE
-550 EYEKMNKLPEKPIIS
+550 EYEKNHKLPEKPIIS
-565 GGITVSKIDKN
+565 GGMTVSKIDKN
-576 TKVVLKNYNSIS
+576 TNVVLKIYNSIS
-588 DVIKENQMSRLS
+588 DAIKENPMSRLS
-600 LQNASN
+600 LQTASN
-606 NNTIHNGFYWK
+606 NNTVHNGFLWK
-617 INGK
+617 ISGK

>member
-1 MITIVVGAE
+1 
-10 VGKIASLVD
+10 
-19 SSKGHINYNN
+19 
-29 FTKLIIFLQL
+29 
-39 KENVL
+39 
-44 YIQYKMDIFENF
+44 MDIFENF
-56 SFEDKKIRVYGTI
+56 SFQDKKIRVYGSL
-69 EQPLFLLKN
+69 EEPLFLLKN
-78 IAEVFNIESIRSS
+78 VAEVFNIASINSH
-91 VIDFDE
+91 IQDFDE

-103 DLKSNGGIQK
+103 DLQTKGGIQK
-113 HAFLTEI
+113 HTFLTEI

-131 RKSIEFQKWLFTIL
+131 SKSIEFQKWLFTIL
-145 RELRLKGFYKLDSHK
+145 RELRLNGFYKLDCHK
-160 DEKINI
+160 EEKINI
-166 DELFIE
+166 EELFIE

-195 CELSEKY
+195 CELTEKY
-202 ENQTLIKIGKSDD
+202 ENQTLIKIGKTDD
-215 IKTRIS
+215 VKTRII
-221 GLKSQ
+221 GLKFK
-226 YQKPVFLQYVF
+226 YQKPVFLQHVF

-252 KEFKENRFTDK
+252 KEFKENRFNDK

-271 EIYMLNE
+271 EIYILNE
-278 NLTMEYIIEVIN
+278 NLTMDYIIEVIN

-298 LNQNEY
+298 LNQTEY

-320 IEKQKNMNIFVNSF
+320 IEKQKNMNVFVNSF

-354 CPVIDEDSEA
+354 CPVVDADSEA
-364 QEEPI
+364 QEDSIRIEKEELQISTTESEPEEQEETI
-369 KVEKEEL
+369 KIEKEEL
-376 QTSISKPEEQ
+376 QTYTIE

-395 DSSEISDNDG
+395 DSSEISDTDG
-405 IKKRKKKIVS
+405 MKKRKKKIVS

-430 ESFIDLIRDIPGTSV
+430 ESFIDLIRDVKGTSV
-445 SGLKYSISN
+445 SGLKHSISN
-454 LSVYHGF
+454 SSVYHGF

-482 DIVISRREFI
+482 EIIVSRREFI

-498 KTCIMNVYS
+498 KTQIMNVYS

-535 GHIIFYDDC
+535 GHIMFYDDC
-544 SIEMRE
+544 PIEMRE
-550 EYEKMNKLPEKPIIS
+550 EYEKTNKLPEKPVIS
-565 GGITVSKIDKN
+565 GGMTVSKIDKN

-588 DVIKENQMSRLS
+588 DVIKENPMSRLS

>member
-1 MITIVVGAE
+1 
-10 VGKIASLVD
+10 
-19 SSKGHINYNN
+19 
-29 FTKLIIFLQL
+29 
-39 KENVL
+39 
-44 YIQYKMDIFENF
+44 MDIFENF
-56 SFEDKKIRVYGTI
+56 SFQDKKIRVYGTV
-69 EQPLFLLKN
+69 EEPLFLLKN
-78 IAEVFNIESIRSS
+78 VAEVFNLESIRSS

-103 DLKSNGGIQK
+103 DLKSNGGTQK

-145 RELRLKGFYKLDSHK
+145 RELRLNGFYKLDCYK
-160 DEKINI
+160 EEKINI
-166 DELFIE
+166 EELFIE
-172 SQLKISRHNALI
+172 SQLKTSRHNALI

-195 CELSEKY
+195 CELTEKY
-202 ENQTLIKIGKSDD
+202 ENQTLIKIGKTDD
-215 IKTRIS
+215 IKTRIV
-221 GLKSQ
+221 GLKSK
-226 YQKPVFLQYVF
+226 YQKPVFLLHVF

-252 KEFKENRFTDK
+252 KEFKENRFNEK

-271 EIYMLNE
+271 EIYILNE

-298 LNQNEY
+298 LNQTEY

-320 IEKQKNMNIFVNSF
+320 IEKQKNMNVFVNSF

-354 CPVIDEDSEA
+354 CPIVDEDSES
-364 QEEPI
+364 QEEQI
-369 KVEKEEL
+369 KIEKEEL
-376 QTSISKPEEQ
+376 QTSTSQPEAQ
-386 LEDQEITQT
+386 DEDQEITQT
-395 DSSEISDNDG
+395 DSSETSDNYR
-405 IKKRKKKIVS
+405 IKTRKKKIVS

-430 ESFIDLIRDIPGTSV
+430 DSFIDLIRDIPGTSV
-445 SGLKYSISN
+445 SGLKHSIGNS
-454 LSVYHGF
+454 SVYHGF
-461 RWKIIEKTEDPSIKY
+461 RWKIIEKTDDPSVKY

-498 KTCIMNVYS
+498 KTRVMDVYS

-535 GHIIFYDDC
+535 GHLMFYDDC
-544 SIEMRE
+544 PIEMRE
-550 EYEKMNKLPEKPIIS
+550 EYEKNHKLPEKPVIS
-565 GGITVSKIDKN
+565 GGMTVSKIDKN
-576 TKVVLKNYNSIS
+576 TKVVLKIYNSIS
-588 DVIKENQMSRLS
+588 DAIKENPMSRLS
-600 LQNASN
+600 LQTASN
-606 NNTIHNGFYWK
+606 NNIVHNGFLWK
-617 INGK
+617 ISGK

>member
-1 MITIVVGAE
+1 ME
-10 VGKIASLVD
+10 
-19 SSKGHINYNN
+19 
-29 FTKLIIFLQL
+29 
-39 KENVL
+39 
-44 YIQYKMDIFENF
+44 IFENF
-56 SFEDKKIRVYGTI
+56 SFQDKKIRVYGSL
-69 EQPLFLLKN
+69 EEPLFLLKN
-78 IAEVFNIESIRSS
+78 VAEVFNIASINSH
-91 VIDFDE
+91 IQDFDE

-103 DLKSNGGIQK
+103 DLQTKGGIQK
-113 HAFLTEI
+113 HTFLTEI

-145 RELRLKGFYKLDSHK
+145 RELRLNGFYKLDSRK

-166 DELFIE
+166 EELFIE
-172 SQLKISRHNALI
+172 SQLKTSRHNALI

-195 CELSEKY
+195 CELTEKY
-202 ENQTLIKIGKSDD
+202 ENRTLIKIGKSDD
-215 IKTRIS
+215 IKTRIV
-221 GLKSQ
+221 GLKSK
-226 YQKPVFLQYVF
+226 YQKPVFLLHVF

-252 KEFKENRFTDK
+252 KEFKENRFNDK

-271 EIYMLNE
+271 EIYILNE

-320 IEKQKNMNIFVNSF
+320 IEKQKNMNVFVNSF

-354 CPVIDEDSEA
+354 CPVVDAYSEA
-364 QEEPI
+364 QEDSI
-369 KVEKEEL
+369 RIEKEEL
-376 QTSISKPEEQ
+376 QTSTIESEPEEQ
-386 LEDQEITQT
+386 EETIKIEKEELQTYTIELEDQEITQT
-395 DSSEISDNDG
+395 DSSEISDTDG
-405 IKKRKKKIVS
+405 MKKRKKKIVS

-430 ESFIDLIRDIPGTSV
+430 ESFIDLIRDVKGTSV
-445 SGLKYSISN
+445 SGLKHSIGNS
-454 LSVYHGF
+454 SVYHGF
-461 RWKIIEKTEDPSIKY
+461 RWKIIEKTEDPSVKY

-482 DIVISRREFI
+482 EIVISRREFI

-498 KTCIMNVYS
+498 KTRVMDVYS

-535 GHIIFYDDC
+535 GHLMFYDDC

-550 EYEKMNKLPEKPIIS
+550 EYEKNHKLPEKPVIS
-565 GGITVSKIDKN
+565 GGMTVSKIDKN

-588 DVIKENQMSRLS
+588 DVIKENPMSRLS
-600 LQNASN
+600 LQNASS

>member
-1 MITIVVGAE
+1 
-10 VGKIASLVD
+10 
-19 SSKGHINYNN
+19 
-29 FTKLIIFLQL
+29 
-39 KENVL
+39 
-44 YIQYKMDIFENF
+44 MDIFENF
-56 SFEDKKIRVYGTI
+56 SFQDKKIRVYGTV
-69 EQPLFLLKN
+69 EKPLFLLKN
-78 IAEVFNIESIRSS
+78 VAEVFNIVSINSH
-91 VIDFDE
+91 IQDFDE

-103 DLKSNGGIQK
+103 DLQTRGGIQK
-113 HAFLTEI
+113 HTFLTEI

-166 DELFIE
+166 EELFIE

-202 ENQTLIKIGKSDD
+202 ENQTLIKIGKTDD

-226 YQKPVFLQYVF
+226 YQKPVFLLHVF
-237 HCENNS
+237 HCENNL

-252 KEFKENRFTDK
+252 KEFKENRFNDK

-271 EIYMLNE
+271 EIYILNE

-320 IEKQKNMNIFVNSF
+320 IEKQKNMNVFVNSF

-354 CPVIDEDSEA
+354 YPVIDADSETQEEPVKIEKEESHTSSTEPEA
-364 QEEPI
+364 QEEPFEI
-369 KVEKEEL
+369 EKEEL
-376 QTSISKPEEQ
+376 QASITEPEKQ

-395 DSSEISDNDG
+395 DSSETSDNYR
-405 IKKRKKKIVS
+405 IKTRKKKIVS

-430 ESFIDLIRDIPGTSV
+430 ESFIDLIRDVKGTSV
-445 SGLKYSISN
+445 SGLKHSIGNS
-454 LSVYHGF
+454 SVYHGF
-461 RWKIIEKTEDPSIKY
+461 RWKIIEKTEDPSVKY

-498 KTCIMNVYS
+498 KTRIMDVYS

-535 GHIIFYDDC
+535 GHLMFYDDC
-544 SIEMRE
+544 PIEMRE
-550 EYEKMNKLPEKPIIS
+550 EYEKNHKLPEKPVIS
-565 GGITVSKIDKN
+565 GGMTVSKIDKN
-576 TKVVLKNYNSIS
+576 TNVVLKIYNSIS
-588 DVIKENQMSRLS
+588 DAIKENPMSRLS
-600 LQNASN
+600 LQTASN
-606 NNTIHNGFYWK
+606 NNTVHNGFLWK
-617 INGK
+617 ISGK

>member
-1 MITIVVGAE
+1 ME
-10 VGKIASLVD
+10 
-19 SSKGHINYNN
+19 
-29 FTKLIIFLQL
+29 
-39 KENVL
+39 
-44 YIQYKMDIFENF
+44 IFENF
-56 SFEDKKIRVYGTI
+56 SFQDKKIRVYGTV
-69 EQPLFLLKN
+69 EEPLFLLKN
-78 IAEVFNIESIRSS
+78 VAEVFNLESIRSS

-145 RELRLKGFYKLDSHK
+145 RELRLKGFYKLDSRK

-166 DELFIE
+166 EELFIE

-202 ENQTLIKIGKSDD
+202 ENQTLIKIGKTDD
-215 IKTRIS
+215 VKNRII
-221 GLKSQ
+221 GLKFK
-226 YQKPVFLQYVF
+226 YQKPVFLQHVF

-252 KEFKENRFTDK
+252 KEFKENRFNDK

-271 EIYMLNE
+271 EIYILNE
-278 NLTMEYIIEVIN
+278 NLTMDYIIEVIN

-298 LNQNEY
+298 LNQTEY

-320 IEKQKNMNIFVNSF
+320 IEKQKNMNVFVNSF

-354 CPVIDEDSEA
+354 CPVVDADSEA
-364 QEEPI
+364 QEDSISIEKEELQISTTESEPEEQEETI
-369 KVEKEEL
+369 KIEKEEL
-376 QTSISKPEEQ
+376 QTSTIE

-395 DSSEISDNDG
+395 DSSEISDTDG
-405 IKKRKKKIVS
+405 MKKRKKKIVS

-430 ESFIDLIRDIPGTSV
+430 ESFIDLIRDVKGTSV
-445 SGLKYSISN
+445 SGLKHSISN
-454 LSVYHGF
+454 SSVYHGF

-476 DIGETT
+476 EIGETT
-482 DIVISRREFI
+482 EIIVSRREFI

-498 KTCIMNVYS
+498 KTQIMNVYS

-535 GHIIFYDDC
+535 GHIMFYDDC
-544 SIEMRE
+544 PIEMRE
-550 EYEKMNKLPEKPIIS
+550 EYEKTNKLPEKPVIS
-565 GGITVSKIDKN
+565 GGMTVSKIDKN

-588 DVIKENQMSRLS
+588 DVIKENPMSRLS

>member
-1 MITIVVGAE
+1 ME
-10 VGKIASLVD
+10 
-19 SSKGHINYNN
+19 
-29 FTKLIIFLQL
+29 
-39 KENVL
+39 
-44 YIQYKMDIFENF
+44 IFENF
-56 SFEDKKIRVYGTI
+56 SFQDKKIRVYGTV
-69 EQPLFLLKN
+69 EEPLFLLKN
-78 IAEVFNIESIRSS
+78 VAEVFNLESIRSS

-113 HAFLTEI
+113 HTFLTEI

-166 DELFIE
+166 EELFIE

-202 ENQTLIKIGKSDD
+202 ENQTLIKIGKTDD
-215 IKTRIS
+215 VKTRII
-221 GLKSQ
+221 GLKFK
-226 YQKPVFLQYVF
+226 YQKPVFLQHVF

-252 KEFKENRFTDK
+252 KEFKENRFNDK

-271 EIYMLNE
+271 EIYILNE

-298 LNQNEY
+298 MNQTEY

-320 IEKQKNMNIFVNSF
+320 IEKQKNMNVFVNSF

-354 CPVIDEDSEA
+354 CPVVDADSEA
-364 QEEPI
+364 QEDSIRIEKEELQTYTTESEPEEQEETI
-369 KVEKEEL
+369 KIEKEEL
-376 QTSISKPEEQ
+376 QTSTIE

-395 DSSEISDNDG
+395 DSSEISDTDG
-405 IKKRKKKIVS
+405 MKKRKKKIVS
-415 YIQQYDLDGNLIKYY
+415 YIQQYNLDGNLIKYY
-430 ESFIDLIRDIPGTSV
+430 ESFIDLIRDVKGTSV
-445 SGLKYSISN
+445 SGLKHSISN
-454 LSVYHGF
+454 SSVYHGF

-476 DIGETT
+476 EIGDTK
-482 DIVISRREFI
+482 DIVVSRREFI

-498 KTCIMNVYS
+498 KTQIMNVYS

-535 GHIIFYDDC
+535 GHIMFYDDC
-544 SIEMRE
+544 PIEMRK
-550 EYEKMNKLPEKPIIS
+550 EYEKTNKLPEKPVIS
-565 GGITVSKIDKN
+565 GGMTVSKIDKN
-576 TKVVLKNYNSIS
+576 TNVVLKIYNSIS
-588 DVIKENQMSRLS
+588 DVIKENPMSRLS